1 MKNTEFDIKKR
12 TFQFALETLL
22 VCKEIQE
29 TTKEFILTKQLIR
42 AATSVGANIRE
53 SRNAQSRKDFIHK
66 VSIAQK
72 ECDETSYWIELLLAS
87 TNQHHPI
94 LNSLHEESV
103 QLMRILSTIIIK
115 SKSTLQLEKRS

>member
-22 VCKEIQE
+22 LCKKIQE
-29 TTKEFILTKQLIR
+29 SDREFILTKQLIR
-42 AATSVGANIRE
+42 SATSVGANIRE
-53 SRNAQSRKDFIHK
+53 SRNAQSKKDFIHK

-87 TNQHHPI
+87 TNGYE
-94 LNSLHEESV
+94 LKLTLLHKESV
-103 QLMRILSTIIIK
+103 ELMRILSSILLK
-115 SKSTLQLEKRS
+115 SKANLSMEKGA

>member
-22 VCKEIQE
+22 LCKKIQE
-29 TTKEFILTKQLIR
+29 SDREFILTKQLIR
-42 AATSVGANIRE
+42 SATSVGANIRE
-53 SRNAQSRKDFIHK
+53 SRNAQSKKDFIHK

-87 TNQHHPI
+87 TNNNEST
-94 LNSLHEESV
+94 LTLLHKESV
-103 QLMRILSTIIIK
+103 ELMRILSTIIIK
-115 SKSTLQLEKRS
+115 SKSNLKSEKGV

>member
-22 VCKEIQE
+22 LCKKIQE
-29 TTKEFILTKQLIR
+29 SDREFILTKQLIR
-42 AATSVGANIRE
+42 SATSVGANIRE
-53 SRNAQSRKDFIHK
+53 SRNAQSKKDFIHK

-87 TNQHHPI
+87 TNGYE
-94 LNSLHEESV
+94 LKLTLLHKEK
-103 QLMRILSTIIIK
+103 LS
-115 SKSTLQLEKRS
+115 

>member
-22 VCKEIQE
+22 LCKKIQE
-29 TTKEFILTKQLIR
+29 SDREFILTKQLIR
-42 AATSVGANIRE
+42 SATSVGANIRK
-53 SRNAQSRKDFIHK
+53 SRNTQSKKDFIHK

-87 TNQHHPI
+87 TNGYE
-94 LNSLHEESV
+94 LKLTLLHKESV
-103 QLMRILSTIIIK
+103 ELMRILSSILLK
-115 SKSTLQLEKRS
+115 SKANLSMEKGA